1 VKNWRS
7 FFVLAT
13 GILLVLV
20 SFIIYGVRVSRTVLP
35 PGSTPE
41 QIQQMTEAYGLDRP
55 ILEQYALFLFTF
67 LPGLTLLGI
76 YGTVGLR
83 RQDFQHHILTKGF
96 IILMLITNI
105 VTMLNFL
112 VTAHA
117 SIQENLPAFWTSL
130 LVAGLAFA
138 NFIFL
143 LVIWNGY
150 KRGAWAFGICS
161 FVVCTLKFVGRV
173 PIFPVIFELS
183 SVFILVYLLRSS
195 WFEMD

>member
-183 SVFILVYLLRSS
+183 SVFILIYLLRSS